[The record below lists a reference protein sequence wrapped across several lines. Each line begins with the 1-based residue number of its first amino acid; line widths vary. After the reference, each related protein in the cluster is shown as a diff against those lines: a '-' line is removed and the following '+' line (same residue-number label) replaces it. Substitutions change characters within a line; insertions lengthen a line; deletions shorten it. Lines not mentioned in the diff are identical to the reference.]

1 MNSELNRR
9 LFLGST
15 LALAACSNSSGNS
28 GGPPPVSPN
37 APREG
42 DIPLPSPAATTAEMP
57 MRQLGKT
64 GVKVSAI
71 GLGGFHIGTQK
82 DEAESIRIIRTAVDR
97 GITFLD
103 NCWDYNKG
111 GSEERMGK
119 ALRDGYRQK
128 AFLMTKLDAHPGAVA
143 TRQLEQSLKRLQTD
157 VIDLVQIHE
166 VIRMSD
172 PASCFREGGSVEAL
186 IAAKKAG
193 KIRFI
198 GFTGHKDPDIHLA
211 MLKMADEHKFHFDA
225 VQMPLNVMDAHYR
238 SFEKNVLPVLVEKGI
253 AVLGMKSLGSG
264 IILESKIVTPMEC
277 IHYAMNL
284 PTSVVIAGCDSMGV
298 LDQAIEAALK
308 FKPLPPEAVT
318 ALLDR
323 TRDAARKG
331 DFEKFKTSQQ
341 FDGTITN
348 PKWLTTAEV

>member
-1 MNSELNRR
+1 MNPELSVSRR
-9 LFLGST
+9 LFLGGT
-15 LALAACSNSSGNS
+15 LAMAACSS
-28 GGPPPVSPN
+28 GGPPKAPESPT
-37 APREG
+37 ES
-42 DIPLPSPAATTAEMP
+42 DIPLPAPTTTTAEMP
-57 MRQLGKT
+57 KRKIGKT
-64 GVKVSAI
+64 GVEVSAI

-82 DEAESIRIIRTAVDR
+82 DEAESIQIIRTAIDH

-111 GSEERMGK
+111 VSEEREGK

-128 AFLMTKLDAHPGAVA
+128 AFLMTKLDARPGAVA
-143 TRQLEQSLKRLQTD
+143 TEQLEQSLKRLQTD

-166 VIRMSD
+166 VIRMED
-172 PASCFREGGSVEAL
+172 PAVCFREGGCVEAL

-198 GFTGHKDPDIHLA
+198 GFTGHKDPEIHLA
-211 MLKMADEHKFHFDA
+211 MLKAADDHGFEFDT

-238 SFEKNVLPVLVEKGI
+238 SFEKKVLPVLVQKGI
-253 AVLGMKSLGSG
+253 GVLGMKSMGSG
-264 IILESKIVTPMEC
+264 IILQSKVVSPVEC
-277 IHYAMNL
+277 LHYALNL
-284 PTSVVIAGCDSMGV
+284 PTSVVITGCDSMGV
-298 LDQAIEAALK
+298 LHQAIDAALT
-308 FKPLPPEAVT
+308 FKPLAPEAVT

-323 TRDAARKG
+323 TRDAAKQG
-331 DFEKFKTSQQ
+331 EFEKFKTSHQ